1 MYFCSMNSKTTFIH
15 LTFSINYTDVPRYLV
30 LAEISDQ
37 TVKGIY
43 LVPIPSWVVFYSE
56 TYKFYCINFN

>member
-1 MYFCSMNSKTTFIH
+1 MNSKTTFIQ
-15 LTFSINYTDVPRYLV
+15 LSFNIDNADVSRYLV

-37 TVKGIY
+37 IVKGIY
-43 LVPIPSWVVFYSE
+43 LVPIPSWVVYYSE